1 MRKIIDQ
8 RTPSNFPLLKGVLF
22 TFAIAGCISVAQP
35 TAIAADG
42 TTAVDSE
49 SRQFDFWLGDW
60 AISNPNGS
68 GEAASRVYL
77 ALGQYP
83 AR

>member
-1 MRKIIDQ
+1 MRKIIDK
-8 RTPSNFPLLKGVLF
+8 RTPSNFRSLKGAFF
-22 TFAIAGCISVAQP
+22 TLAIAGCISVAEP

-42 TTAVDSE
+42 TTAVDPE

-68 GEAASRVYL
+68 GEAA
-77 ALGQYP
+77 G
-83 AR
+83 